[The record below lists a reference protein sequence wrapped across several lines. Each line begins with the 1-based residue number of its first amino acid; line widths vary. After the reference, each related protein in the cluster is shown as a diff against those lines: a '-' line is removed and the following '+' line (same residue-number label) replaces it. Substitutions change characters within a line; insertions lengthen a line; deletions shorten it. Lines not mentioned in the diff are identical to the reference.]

1 MASVR
6 GPISSTAAAFLLTV
20 ACGPTSPDADAGIR
34 DAVVDAPAIPLCERA
49 ADCEAPGAECVD
61 VRCAPSDPAADGR
74 GCVVTPRC
82 VAGEICEAG
91 RCVPECGSPDRDR
104 DGDPSIACGGAD
116 CDDDDSGRSSLRV
129 EMCDEAGIDEDC
141 DPTTI
146 AGESDGDADGDD
158 LIDHRCF
165 NVRDDGSENR
175 GPDCDETVAGTGL
188 GSVDHCGACG
198 DACQF
203 ACEAGSCDD
212 PVQLA
217 AGGASTC
224 AVTES
229 GALWCWGRGVDGE
242 LGNGS
247 ADSSTV
253 PRQAPLSF
261 APIDIDG
268 SQSCFVAASADGDV
282 YAWGGCRGARQLE
295 PLNLSF
301 WFSGPAARVGSSSG
315 HVCAVLRDG
324 RVQCFGDNDRG
335 QLGIGSTGPS
345 GSGTVTGLTA
355 GWISAASEHTC
366 ASTVAGGI
374 SCWGW
379 ELYAELGNGL
389 PPTEEHAS
397 PVMVVATP
405 ASEVTS
411 LSVGRLH
418 SCAAFDSGEVRCWG
432 RNFNNEL
439 GLDNPLQSCGAA
451 FPSECAHEARV
462 VAVTAVEAV
471 EVGFE
476 HSCAL
481 TRDGDV
487 SCWGSNEFGQ
497 LGDPITTGSRAA
509 PSRVSGIVGATQVT
523 AGDSHTCVIAGPR
536 IQCWGRNEHGQ
547 LGDGTRLDRVA
558 PVLVAQPE

>member
-129 EMCDEAGIDEDC
+129 EVCDEAGIDEDC

-175 GPDCDETVAGTGL
+175 GPDCDQTVAGTGL

-212 PVQLA
+212 PIELA
-217 AGGASTC
+217 TGLQTTC
-224 AVTES
+224 AVTVA
-229 GALWCWGRGVDGE
+229 GRVWCWGDGSSGQLGSGDTRSSSLPQLAALPAPVASVDGA
-242 LGNGS
+242 GNCFAAVTSDGRIFRWGDCGGGPS
-247 ADSSTV
+247 
-253 PRQAPLSF
+253 PRPGNL
-261 APIDIDG
+261 DIWFPDPAR
-268 SQSCFVAASADGDV
+268 SVAV
-282 YAWGGCRGARQLE
+282 GGRYL
-295 PLNLSF
+295 
-301 WFSGPAARVGSSSG
+301 
-315 HVCAVLRDG
+315 CAVLTDDQVR
-324 RVQCFGDNDRG
+324 CFGDNTSG
-335 QLGIGSTGPS
+335 QLGLGYVSES
-345 GSGTVTGLTA
+345 GVGT
-355 GWISAASEHTC
+355 ISDLNARSLDAAADYAC
-366 ASTVAGGI
+366 ATTV
-374 SCWGW
+374 
-379 ELYAELGNGL
+379 
-389 PPTEEHAS
+389 
-397 PVMVVATP
+397 
-405 ASEVTS
+405 
-411 LSVGRLH
+411 
-418 SCAAFDSGEVRCWG
+418 SGEVRCWG
-432 RNFNNEL
+432 QEL
-439 GLDNPLQSCGAA
+439 YGSLGDGGDGTDRRTEPTVVPGVGAA
-451 FPSECAHEARV
+451 VR
-462 VAVTAVEAV
+462 VEALWQ
-471 EVGFE
+471 
-476 HSCAL
+476 HTCAAN
-481 TRDGDV
+481 GSGV
-487 SCWGSNEFGQ
+487 SCWGWNQYGE
-497 LGDPITTGSRAA
+497 LGIAA
-509 PSRVSGIVGATQVT
+509 SPDICTAPGLPRDCANSPQRVPGPAEVSAVSVGFHHSCA
-523 AGDSHTCVIAGPR
+523 IAGGGVVW
-536 IQCWGRNEHGQ
+536 CWGANSQGQVGVGTVGPSAPPGPVPGLAPALDLALGNGHSCAISDNLVHCWGDNRHGQ
-547 LGDGTRLDRVA
+547 LGDGTVMTRTLPVRVA
-558 PVLVAQPE
+558 HP